1 MKITRRL
8 MGFAAALMALTACSE
23 SEDMLSAFH
32 SDPNAVLITAE
43 VGKAS
48 ADGFT
53 RSNPLGATEEDQKKF
68 NENDEISV
76 KADDQEAVTYKLVGS
91 EWVPQ
96 GASS

>member
-32 SDPNAVLITAE
+32 SDPNAVRITAE

-68 NENDEISV
+68 NEDDEISV
-76 KADDQEAVTYKLVGS
+76 TADGQEAVTYKLVGT
-91 EWVPQ
+91 EWQPQ
-96 GASS
+96 GG